1 MMLGTS
7 IAALAATASRNRN
20 KNSVLFLIAA
30 LGLAVF
36 PSFALAQQ
44 QPGVDIGTQGRFQI
58 WRTTTLGSH
67 KGVDSYRDALDAAKM
82 KIGDA
87 ADEILGRP
95 AFYYVRQKTEVELTL
110 VSVAELG
117 VEKESPLSEVYQQAT
132 QFGLTLCPA
141 EVGPQ
146 LRLDYRDQPV
156 GESLLIAMEPVK
168 TYYGEPTILSLM
180 NFGSGLALVG
190 SDGRAESMVS
200 GYLRFVFALPKRI
213 VQMDERPVAS
223 TSPAK

>member
-1 MMLGTS
+1 MFGDN
-7 IAALAATASRNRN
+7 IAALPASHSPIRN
-20 KNSVLFLIAA
+20 KSWLLTLIVGF
-30 LGLAVF
+30 GLAVF
-36 PSFALAQQ
+36 SSPALAQQ
-44 QPGVDIGTQGRFQI
+44 QRGIDIRTQDRFHI

-95 AFYYVRQKTEVELTL
+95 AFRYVKEKTEVELTL
-110 VSVAELG
+110 VSAAELG
-117 VEKESPLSEVYQQAT
+117 VKSESPLSEVYQRAT
-132 QFGLTLCPA
+132 QLGLALCPP

-168 TYYGEPTILSLM
+168 TYYGDPTILALM

-190 SDGRAESMVS
+190 SDGRPESMVS

-213 VQMDERPVAS
+213 VQMDERPAVS